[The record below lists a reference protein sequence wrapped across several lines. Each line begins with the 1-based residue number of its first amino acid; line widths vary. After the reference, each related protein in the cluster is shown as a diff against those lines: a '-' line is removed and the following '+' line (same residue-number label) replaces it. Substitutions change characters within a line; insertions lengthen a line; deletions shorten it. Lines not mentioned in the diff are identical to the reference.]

1 VNKGNETIVVLSE
14 TELDALLRAKWE
26 AMKTALANQD
36 VDGAMVEITGNSQ
49 EMFRYNFELMQS
61 ILPAIV
67 QDMGMI
73 HLIPVLPYKRS

>member
-1 VNKGNETIVVLSE
+1 MNKGNETIVVLSE